1 MSDNKLK
8 VTLICHFSNPMVRS
22 RLRLVK
28 SRTINTLRRM
38 LAKPEKE
45 YRDYAPWITGQLKEL
60 GNRHSIEM
68 HVIAPHNG
76 LKGIIQEFVEQ
87 GIHYHFFRPLNKSLL
102 FRLLPNGTS
111 VQWLSLYPNRII
123 MRRFIKSISPD
134 IVNISGS
141 ENPYYSVSA
150 LDIDNIPLLIT
161 AQTVYANPSRQALS
175 GHVNNFRW
183 ELELEI
189 FKKTKYYASGATMH
203 RDLILQHR
211 PDAIVLKVQGS
222 APMVPAFAGRKEFDF
237 AFFAAQVTPKK
248 GITDALE
255 AFSKVRETCPDV
267 SLNIIGSWEPGFMNE
282 LCPGLEVGKLREGIL
297 YSGYFENH
305 DDMLRQVQKSR
316 FALLPVKLDAVSGTI
331 RESMLMGLPIVTY
344 RTSGTPALNKDRENV
359 LLADIGDTETLAIN
373 MLRLLEDA
381 EFARCISDRA
391 KEYAENEFS
400 YKKNTAQWIA
410 VLEAVHQHYYKKS
423 EIPKDL
429 LFRADGFQ
437 AYK

>member
-60 GNRHSIEM
+60 GNREALEM

-76 LKGIIQEFVEQ
+76 MKGLTQEFVED
-87 GIHYHFFRPLNKSLL
+87 GIHYHFFRPLNKSIL
-102 FRLLPNGTS
+102 FRVLNKIS
-111 VQWLSLYPNRII
+111 QAERLSLCPNRLL
-123 MRRFIKSISPD
+123 MRLILKKIAPD

-141 ENPYYSVSA
+141 ENPYYSIAA
-150 LDIDNIPLLIT
+150 LDIEKMPLLIT

-175 GHVNNFRW
+175 GLVDKFRW

-203 RDLILQHR
+203 RDLILKYR
-211 PDAIVLKVQGS
+211 PDAIVLKVHGS
-222 APMVPAFAGRKEFDF
+222 APEVQAFAGRKEFDF

-248 GITDALE
+248 GITDALL
-255 AFSKVRETCPDV
+255 AFSKVRESYSDV
-267 SLNIIGSWEPGFMNE
+267 SLNIIGSWEPGLMNE
-282 LCPGLEVGKLREGIL
+282 LCPGLELGKLREGIL

-305 DDMLRQVQKSR
+305 DDMLWQVQKSR

-331 RESMLMGLPIVTY
+331 RESMLMGLPVVTY
-344 RTSGTPALNKDRENV
+344 RTSGTPTLNKDHELV
-359 LLADIGDTETLAIN
+359 LLAEIGDIESLACS

-381 EFARCISDRA
+381 EYAYTITIRA
-391 KEYAENEFS
+391 KEYAEKEFS
-400 YKKNTAQWIA
+400 YKKNTDHWLEVI
-410 VLEAVHQHYYKKS
+410 EAVYKHS
-423 EIPKDL
+423 NYNTTIPNEL
-429 LFRADGFQ
+429 LFLD
-437 AYK
+437 